1 MTNLTNWLNA
11 NKISL
16 NVKKTELV
24 IFKHKKKKLEC
35 PIRSK
40 LSRKRLNSSNSV
52 KYVCVKSYENLNRK
66 DHIHDIATKLNRA
79 KAILLKITNYLNCNT
94 FKLIYFAIFDSD
106 INYTNLKWGKNLNS
120 AFRACK
126 ICSIFCSKIH
136 NYDTVSSSPD
146 TLFKPSYRTD
156 SYGEK
161 KTVIIGAIKCWNKKH
176 LEESITLITLPK

>member
-106 INYTNLKWGKNLNS
+106 INYTNLKWGK
-120 AFRACK
+120 
-126 ICSIFCSKIH
+126 
-136 NYDTVSSSPD
+136 TW
-146 TLFKPSYRTD
+146 TL
-156 SYGEK
+156 
-161 KTVIIGAIKCWNKKH
+161 H
-176 LEESITLITLPK
+176 LEHVRFVLSFVPKFTTMIQSHHHLIHYSNLHIELTPMAKKNCYYRCY